1 MNADFLPY
9 HEPSL
14 VQILV
19 LSSFFVFLN
28 AARIGLN
35 WLANVG
41 ILGTSCFRFFRQ
53 SSRSYTSY
61 ITGEL
66 FVGLIYGTPLAGMLE
81 NDWESTFTAIG
92 YLGLVILVL
101 EGRSCVLYQGN

>member
-28 AARIGLN
+28 AARIGLD

-41 ILGTSCFRFFRQ
+41 ILGTACVRFFANRLAHIHRMSQ
-53 SSRSYTSY
+53 ASSS
-61 ITGEL
+61 
-66 FVGLIYGTPLAGMLE
+66 
-81 NDWESTFTAIG
+81 
-92 YLGLVILVL
+92 
-101 EGRSCVLYQGN
+101 